1 MGGINFSIG
10 SASVEW
16 YEQGETKGKDID
28 LAVIES
34 LNPDIKIVRPNDLNE
49 SSSLPRV
56 VPPISQKVSRAHV
69 HMCLI
74 ITQSHPCSRIPT
86 LLHCCLVPGT
96 NSYQRKKA
104 FVANMFY

>member
-1 MGGINFSIG
+1 MLHPYRVKFLFTGRIHTAYVGGINFSVG

-56 VPPISQKVSRAHV
+56 VPPISQKVSR
-69 HMCLI
+69 
-74 ITQSHPCSRIPT
+74 T
-86 LLHCCLVPGT
+86 
-96 NSYQRKKA
+96 YA
-104 FVANMFY
+104 FNYYPKSPL